1 MLLSLFVCLSVFVSL
16 CLCLT
21 PCLPV
26 RVSVVLSLSRCLSIS
41 LPLSECLSF
50 CMLFVTVSLS
60 VLVSVFLYLCPC
72 LPLSPPVRGSVFF
85 LSLSLG
91 FLLFVCHCSAEPI
104 LSVQSNQFVQS
115 IGKNV
120 QSNRHKCAV
129 QRSSEEDRW
138 TGHL

>member
-1 MLLSLFVCLSVFVSL
+1 MLLRLSVSL
-16 CLCLT
+16 CLFVSDSLSACL
-21 PCLPV
+21 CI

-41 LPLSECLSF
+41 PLLSVSACCLCLCLCLSW
-50 CMLFVTVSLS
+50 SLS
-60 VLVSVFLYLCPC
+60 LCICVPVC
-72 LPLSPPVRGSVFF
+72 LPLSPLVRGSVFF
-85 LSLSLG
+85 LSFSLG
-91 FLLFVCHCSAEPI
+91 FPLFVCHCSAEPI